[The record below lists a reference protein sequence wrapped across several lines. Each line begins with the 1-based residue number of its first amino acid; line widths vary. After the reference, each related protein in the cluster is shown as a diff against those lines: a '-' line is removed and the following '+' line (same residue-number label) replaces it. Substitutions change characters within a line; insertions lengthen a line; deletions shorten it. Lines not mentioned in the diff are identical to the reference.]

1 MHDICETLGNS
12 EIQHGPFSNRI
23 YLMKLDK
30 GDLPGIIEE
39 LNKRAEKKGYTKIFA
54 KVPAEVE
61 REFTSRGYSREAY
74 IPGFYKGEEGAAF
87 LGKYFDPVRAEA
99 ENREELE
106 KVLYLSGGKSRENP
120 EKAAL
125 PEGFS
130 LLKCEPEHLGAM
142 SQLYRI
148 VFPSYPFPIHDP
160 GYLEETIHSH
170 VDYFGI
176 VKDGALAALSSA
188 EMDIKGSNVE
198 MTDFATLPEFRGL
211 GLAQFLLQEMEE
223 AMILKGM
230 RTAYTIARA
239 ISPGMNITF
248 SRRGYQYGGTLV
260 NNTQISGSIE
270 SMNIWYK
277 SLQVSG
283 RG

>member
-1 MHDICETLGNS
+1 MHDTCETLGNS
-12 EIQHGPFSNRI
+12 QIQHGPFSNRI

-30 GDLPGIIEE
+30 EDLPGIIED
-39 LNKRAEKKGYTKIFA
+39 LNKRAERNGYTKIFV

-61 REFTSRGYSREAY
+61 REFTSRGYLGEAY
-74 IPGFYKGEEGAAF
+74 IPGFYKGEEDAAF
-87 LGKYFDPVRAEA
+87 LGKYLDPVRAEA

-106 KVLYLSGGKSRENP
+106 KVLRLSEMKSRKKP
-120 EKAAL
+120 QGSGL
-125 PEGFS
+125 PESFS

-160 GYLEETIHSH
+160 GYLEETMKSH

-188 EMDIKGSNVE
+188 EMDIQGSNVE
-198 MTDFATLPEFRGL
+198 MTDFATLPEYRGR
-211 GLAQFLLQEMEE
+211 GLAQFLLQEMEG
-223 AMILKGM
+223 AMTHKGM

-239 ISPGMNITF
+239 VSPGMNITF
-248 SRRGYQYGGTLV
+248 SRRGYLYGGTLV

-277 SLQVSG
+277 SLRVAG
-283 RG
+283 DR